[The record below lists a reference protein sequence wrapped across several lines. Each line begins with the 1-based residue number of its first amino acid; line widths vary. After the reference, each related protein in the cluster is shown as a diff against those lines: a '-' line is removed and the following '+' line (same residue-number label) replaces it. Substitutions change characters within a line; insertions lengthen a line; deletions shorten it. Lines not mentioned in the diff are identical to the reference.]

1 MGIDEKLL
9 GCLDSNKEQPL
20 RRQERLGQQPQTAQR
35 TEGSQRGKSPP
46 VPPRSREPTVND
58 NININVNPGNKRQAH
73 QQQQQQKT
81 TTYATVLQT
90 ANDGKGGWNLVQ
102 DKTTARREREHNN

>member
-1 MGIDEKLL
+1 M
-9 GCLDSNKEQPL
+9 P
-20 RRQERLGQQPQTAQR
+20 GQQQR
-35 TEGSQRGKSPP
+35 TTSEKTGEAGAAATNSTENGRKPERQTPSCT
-46 VPPRSREPTVND
+46 PRPREPTVND

-90 ANDGKGGWNLVQ
+90 ANDGNGGWNLVQ